1 MRLDSSRAFMRE
13 IRAEISRSD
22 CKVRSD
28 ETLDRLLRRRVVCCD
43 LVKVTIDDEG
53 EWDELDSESEEVPRT
68 FFAHLEI
75 ASSSF
80 AAMAPKRLA
89 ARNDE
94 AEDEGDVDMMDGAV

>member
-1 MRLDSSRAFMRE
+1 MRE
-13 IRAEISRSD
+13 IRADISRSE

-28 ETLDRLLRRRVVCCD
+28 ETLDRLLRRRVSCG
-43 LVKVTIDDEG
+43 LVKVTFDDE
-53 EWDELDSESEEVPRT
+53 EWDELDSEVEEELPLT

-89 ARNDE
+89 ARSDE
-94 AEDEGDVDMMDGAV
+94 AEDEVDVDMMEGTV

>member
-1 MRLDSSRAFMRE
+1 MRE
-13 IRAEISRSD
+13 MRAEISRSD
-22 CKVRSD
+22 CKVRRD
-28 ETLDRLLRRRVVCCD
+28 ETLDRLLRRRVSCD

-53 EWDELDSESEEVPRT
+53 EWDELESEEEDEPPLT

-89 ARNDE
+89 ARSDE
-94 AEDEGDVDMMDGAV
+94 AEDEVDVDTMDGAV

>member
-28 ETLDRLLRRRVVCCD
+28 ETLDRLLRRRVGCD

-53 EWDELDSESEEVPRT
+53 EWDELDSEAEEELPLT

-89 ARNDE
+89 ARSDE
-94 AEDEGDVDMMDGAV
+94 AEDEVDVDMMEGAV

>member
-13 IRAEISRSD
+13 MRAEISRSD
-22 CKVRSD
+22 CKVGND
-28 ETLDRLLRRRVVCCD
+28 ETLDRLPRRRVCCD

-53 EWDELDSESEEVPRT
+53 EWDELDSEVEELPRT

-89 ARNDE
+89 ARSDE
-94 AEDEGDVDMMDGAV
+94 AEDVVDVDMTEDAA